1 MRNIRNLEN
10 NIINKCLKD
19 PKLSWKAKG
28 IFIYLYDNPVVEFS
42 ELLNVSKDGRTA
54 VQNALSELR
63 ENGYLNRFAI
73 RDDLGRFS
81 YYLNIPR
88 GYKISEEEALQMSNP
103 ELLAYYIKTKEQF
116 PISYIPIIINVKN
129 EIKRRGLKIIDK
141 EKVLMD
147 YR

>member
-1 MRNIRNLEN
+1 
-10 NIINKCLKD
+10 
-19 PKLSWKAKG
+19 
-28 IFIYLYDNPVVEFS
+28 
-42 ELLNVSKDGRTA
+42 
-54 VQNALSELR
+54 
-63 ENGYLNRFAI
+63 
-73 RDDLGRFS
+73 
-81 YYLNIPR
+81 
-88 GYKISEEEALQMSNP
+88 MSNP